1 MERNLDINTVLPS
14 SVQMTNTQETMLSR
28 RGNNKRQKPENRTP
42 QRFSPQ
48 LMKSYWCLA
57 HPVSVVSFVTSFS
70 APSHRPLRQRI
81 YRSRQRG
88 SYHKALECT
97 DQNTNLMFILN
108 VTTETFIVQ
117 GCTWLV
123 IFFSLI
129 WRYKVSQNP
138 CYPNI
143 TRTRLPMLAKQS
155 KASQARLHL
164 WRTHP
169 GVFRSPSQ
177 LFSGVPE
184 MLVPRILSFL
194 AVYENKTSRIN
205 FLVYPSGI
213 KRLAGRVDARR

>member
-123 IFFSLI
+123 IFFLLFEDI
-129 WRYKVSQNP
+129 KFRKIHVIQTLRARACQCWQNSRRRLKRVCTFGGLTQAFSVLLRNFFQVFQKCLFLGFCP
-138 CYPNI
+138 FWPFMK
-143 TRTRLPMLAKQS
+143 TR
-155 KASQARLHL
+155 HL
-164 WRTHP
+164 
-169 GVFRSPSQ
+169 G
-177 LFSGVPE
+177 
-184 MLVPRILSFL
+184 
-194 AVYENKTSRIN
+194 
-205 FLVYPSGI
+205 
-213 KRLAGRVDARR
+213 